1 MKWAHAHCGD
11 DVVVF
16 SELAVGCWLCLWDLR
31 QVGEQNRSVRP
42 NTGRL
47 QKATVRYCKHL
58 QLLTEG
64 LRSRIQFG
72 IRRDIRRGIRRGIQR
87 GLRGLVAKLRLSG
100 ERVHFFNLTTSTP
113 SNRKYVL
120 FCP

>member
-42 NTGRL
+42 KTGRL
-47 QKATVRYCKHL
+47 QKATVGYGKHL
-58 QLLTEG
+58 QRVAEG
-64 LRSRIQFG
+64 LQSRIWIG
-72 IRRDIRRGIRRGIQR
+72 IRRDINRGIRRGIRRR
-87 GLRGLVAKLRLSG
+87 LRCLVAK
-100 ERVHFFNLTTSTP
+100 
-113 SNRKYVL
+113 
-120 FCP
+120 